1 MENHEKKEYFL
12 FKINKCKKINI
23 PLMMKFLNKSV
34 LFKSKFNFSL
44 GNFDIFKLTKTRI
57 KIKHLRN
64 IYETNA

>member
-1 MENHEKKEYFL
+1 
-12 FKINKCKKINI
+12 
-23 PLMMKFLNKSV
+23 MMKFLNKSV